1 MRRHALIGLA
11 AMLCVAVPAVVQAAV
26 GVGAGGG
33 TPGTSSNFELV
44 GHEPLFNRG
53 MHAAPAVF
61 DRRGGPFVYI
71 GNRTDGQARHPRP
84 GILVVNAHKP
94 SKPRVV
100 GEIGPPHAG
109 NVGETTRE
117 LRVWPDER
125 LLIVLNFRCSP
136 TIHDC
141 AGNDPGPSYRFFDL
155 RNPRN
160 PRHLLTFVPRQADGT
175 VRVPHEFFLWIDPED
190 DDRALI
196 WESYPTTS
204 SDPNRAN
211 MIIRDISRVPDG
223 GEPFIVAQGN
233 WNQLYEGGGQPAA
246 AFDNDLALH
255 SMTPSFDGTRTHL
268 AYLRGNYLVLD
279 TTKVAKDEV
288 PPGAIENLNDDLLT
302 PPANRPQWGEP
313 GNTCVGHTPLGCEE
327 AHSALELPG
336 REVALVIDEVYGTFT
351 FRSFGWPW
359 GWARLIDFSDPAHP
373 VIVGEY
379 KIFQNTEAFRPFVDP
394 ATDAFTSYSSHN
406 PTPLP
411 ELVFEAWHSGGLQA
425 IDVADAA
432 NPKQAGWFSPTP
444 LAAVATEDP
453 ALSRGPNKVVMW
465 SFPII
470 VDGLIYVVDIRNGL
484 YILRYTGKDADEV
497 EDIEFL
503 EGNSNLGDAGD
514 FSERD
519 DDEDD
524 EDEDDEDDNDD
535 D

>member
-1 MRRHALIGLA
+1 MRRNVLVGLA
-11 AMLCVAVPAVVQAAV
+11 VAVAVALPTVVQAAV

-33 TPGTSSNFELV
+33 TPGTASKFRLV

-53 MHAAPAVF
+53 MNAAPAVF
-61 DRRGGPFVYI
+61 EARGGPFVYI
-71 GNRTDGQARHPRP
+71 GNRTDGQARHPHP
-84 GILVVNAHKP
+84 GILVVDARN
-94 SKPRVV
+94 PRRPTVV
-100 GEIGPPHAG
+100 TEIGPPHAA
-109 NVGETTRE
+109 NIGETSRE
-117 LRVWPDER
+117 LRVWPDEK

-136 TIHDC
+136 AIHDC
-141 AGNDPGPSYRFFDL
+141 PGNDPGPSYRFFDL
-155 RNPRN
+155 RDPRN
-160 PRHLLTFVPRQADGT
+160 PRHILTFVPRQADGT
-175 VRVPHEFFLWIDPED
+175 VRVPHEFFLWIDPKD

-223 GEPFIVAQGN
+223 GQPFIVAQGN

-279 TTKVAKDEV
+279 TTKVAKNQV
-288 PPGAIENLNDDLLT
+288 PAGTIENLNDDLLT

-313 GNTCVGHTPLGCEE
+313 GNTCVGHTALGCEE

-336 REVALVIDEVYGTFT
+336 REIAFVIDEVYGTFT
-351 FRSFGWPW
+351 LRSFGWPW

-379 KIFQNTEAFRPFVDP
+379 KIHQNTEAFRPFVDP

-411 ELVFEAWHSGGLQA
+411 ELVFDSWHSGGLQA
-425 IDVADAA
+425 IDVDDPA

-444 LAAVATEDP
+444 LASVATEDP

-484 YILRYTGKDADEV
+484 YILRYKGEDADEV
-497 EDIEFL
+497 RDIDFL
-503 EGNSNLGDAGD
+503 EGNSNLGDAGELAEGED
-514 FSERD
+514 RD
-519 DDEDD
+519 DD
-524 EDEDDEDDNDD
+524 DD